1 MKFRSIDGK
10 IMILQEYEVTI
21 ILKAKGLINEE

>member
-1 MKFRSIDGK
+1 MNFRSIDGK
-10 IMILQEYEVTI
+10 IMVLQEYVVTI